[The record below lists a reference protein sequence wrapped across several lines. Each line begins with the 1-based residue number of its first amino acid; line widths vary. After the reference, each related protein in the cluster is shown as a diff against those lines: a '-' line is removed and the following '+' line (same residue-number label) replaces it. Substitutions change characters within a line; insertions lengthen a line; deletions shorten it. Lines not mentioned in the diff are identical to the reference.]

1 MSIITLTS
9 DMGVSDHYLATVKAT
24 ILTNMPDARIVD
36 ISHDIRHLD
45 VQHAAYVLGSSWS
58 HFPMGSVHMIG
69 VKSELTATTPHLIVH
84 YMSHYFI
91 GADNGIFSLLFKDQ
105 PEDIFE
111 ITYTQPEDWYFPMRG
126 VFATCAAHLAK
137 GGAPELLG
145 RRVQEFKRIRVPVAT
160 RDDFSIKGNI
170 IHFDNFGNI
179 HTNIHRS
186 MFDMYRASRP
196 FAIQLPKSRHVIT
209 KIHNDFAEVTMGT
222 ALAFWGSN
230 GHLIIGIN
238 QGTTQMGGS
247 AQSLFG
253 TKLLEA
259 IIIKFNDHPNS

>member
-9 DMGVSDHYLATVKAT
+9 DLGVSDHYLATVKAS
-24 ILTNMPDARIVD
+24 ILTKMPDARIVD
-36 ISHDIRHLD
+36 ISHGIRHLD

-58 HFPMGSVHMIG
+58 HFPMGSVHVIG
-69 VKSELTATTPHLIVH
+69 VKSELTAATPHLIVH

-91 GADNGIFSLLFKDQ
+91 GADNGIFSLLFKEQ

-160 RDDFSIKGNI
+160 GDDFSIKGNI

-186 MFDMYRASRP
+186 LFDMYRASRS
-196 FAIQLPKSRHVIT
+196 FAIQLPKTRQVIT
-209 KIHNDFAEVTMGT
+209 KIHNDFAEVTMGSAV
-222 ALAFWGSN
+222 ALWGSN
-230 GHLIIGIN
+230 GHLIIAIN
-238 QGTTQMGGS
+238 QGTSQMGGS

-253 TKLLEA
+253 TKLLEP
-259 IIIKFNDHPNS
+259 IIIKFNDIANS